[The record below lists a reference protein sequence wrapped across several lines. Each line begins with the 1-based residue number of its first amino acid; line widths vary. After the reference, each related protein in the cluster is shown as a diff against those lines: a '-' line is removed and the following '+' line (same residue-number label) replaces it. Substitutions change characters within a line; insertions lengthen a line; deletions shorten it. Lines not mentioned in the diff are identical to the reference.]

1 MAAILKK
8 LAGDDSLAAQAS
20 EHGFVKYV
28 TELSL
33 EELMAANLS
42 GAQTAFPGDASYS
55 VAVPTAG
62 RGICGTWGG
71 GPQQALR
78 SVAASPG
85 KQMLQGHSTHA
96 LSQVILLRVSLCK

>member
-1 MAAILKK
+1 LRWIQKQGAASDGTHGSNVAAILKK

-42 GAQTAFPGDASYS
+42 GA
-55 VAVPTAG
+55 
-62 RGICGTWGG
+62 
-71 GPQQALR
+71 
-78 SVAASPG
+78 
-85 KQMLQGHSTHA
+85 
-96 LSQVILLRVSLCK
+96 